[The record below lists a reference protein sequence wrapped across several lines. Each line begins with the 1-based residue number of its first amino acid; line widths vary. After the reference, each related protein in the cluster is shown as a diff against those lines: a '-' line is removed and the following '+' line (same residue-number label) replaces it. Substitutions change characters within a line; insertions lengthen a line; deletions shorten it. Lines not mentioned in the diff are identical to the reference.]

1 MPSSAVQEPH
11 DGNHMSVAMSSL
23 VDHVIALTQ
32 HRDRDLLDGA
42 LVDALM
48 ALLKPQQVT
57 LVGVVSEAGQRY
69 WLPLV
74 QRERGGRLKVL
85 SDPLWVQVQQLQRLE
100 EDPHRQRCLEHLQA
114 VDVTPTTDGGAC
126 LAIWPLFD
134 DLRAQGQGVIEIR
147 SSTPLSPASLNVLG
161 RLLSVYRNMQ
171 GMLDYSECDA
181 LTGLLNRKSFDD
193 AFFKVLRDEPGA
205 ESGDA
210 VAPPAGW
217 PERRHVAPAAYW
229 LAMLDVDHFKQV
241 NDVHGHSIG
250 DEVLLLVARLLKTT
264 LRSLDRVFRFGGEEF
279 VVLLRCPDEASAL
292 SALERVRANMEN
304 YRFPQVGRIT
314 VSIGLT
320 QVRQGDSPSV
330 ACERADQ
337 AVYFAKG
344 HGRNQVRS
352 YEQLIEQGQLQ
363 TDDKVGVIE
372 LF

>member
-1 MPSSAVQEPH
+1 VVVHKTDDP
-11 DGNHMSVAMSSL
+11 NHMSAVMPSL

-32 HRDRDLLDGA
+32 HRDRDLLDSA

-48 ALLKPQQVT
+48 DLLAPQQVT
-57 LVGVVSEAGQRY
+57 LIGVVSEAGQRY
-69 WLPLV
+69 WLPLI
-74 QRERGGRLKVL
+74 QCEQGGSLQVL
-85 SDPLWVQVQQLQRLE
+85 ADPLWVQVQHLQRLE
-100 EDPHRQRCLEHLQA
+100 EDPCRQRCLESLQP
-114 VDVTPTTDGGAC
+114 VDVAPLVDGGAC
-126 LAIWPLFD
+126 LTLLPLFE

-147 SSTPLSPASLNVLG
+147 SSEPLSPAGLNVLG

-193 AFFKVLRDEPGA
+193 AFFKVLREDPSEPK
-205 ESGDA
+205 GDA
-210 VAPPAGW
+210 LPAGR
-217 PERRHVAPAAYW
+217 PERRHTTSAAYW

-314 VSIGLT
+314 VSMGLT
-320 QVRQGDSPSV
+320 AVRQGDSPSV

-352 YEQLIEQGQLQ
+352 YEQLIAQGQLQ
-363 TDDKVGVIE
+363 TDDKVGMIE

>member
-1 MPSSAVQEPH
+1 MPSSAVQKPH

-114 VDVTPTTDGGAC
+114 VDVAPTTDGGAC

-193 AFFKVLRDEPGA
+193 AFFKVLRDEPGD